1 MEQKTEINTFKNLDD
16 IFDVEPTPVKNLPV
30 EVPKNETTTAVAV
43 TSTEIAKNFPSMDE
57 LMSDYQKSRESLR
70 SLLDKGEHVIDN
82 MLQIAVQTES
92 ARSFEVAGN
101 LIKTMSE
108 VAKDLVNL
116 HEITNKA
123 KSKTPVDEPGVKNQQ
138 INNTQTTNNIVFQGT
153 TTDLFDML
161 ESK

>member
-1 MEQKTEINTFKNLDD
+1 MNTQINTFKTLDD
-16 IFDVEPTPVKNLPV
+16 IFDVEATPVESL
-30 EVPKNETTTAVAV
+30 VPVAV
-43 TSTEIAKNFPSMDE
+43 ESDSQLPITSTNDNLNNFPSVDDLMD
-57 LMSDYQKSRESLR
+57 DYQKSRNSLR
-70 SLLDKGEHVIDN
+70 NLLDKGEHVIEN

-123 KSKTPVDEPGVKNQQ
+123 KGKSVDNEPKVGNQQ
-138 INNTQTTNNIVFQGT
+138 INNTQTNNIVFQGT

-161 ESK
+161 ENK